1 MFCPYDG
8 SLCLTSGSPCED
20 CIAFLFRLRP
30 DALPLTDAE
39 ALALIVRQE
48 QQYDDWLSQRAGLS
62 LPYCPECVD

>member
-8 SLCLTSGSPCED
+8 SPCLTPGTVCED

-30 DALPLTDAE
+30 DARPLTEAE

-48 QQYDDWLSQRAGLS
+48 QEYDEWLAQRAS
-62 LPYCPECVD
+62 LTPTLCPECVD